1 MRLILHG
8 GKCCGMKHIYNLG
21 YSATEMESAKRK
33 TMKLK
38 NEGDC
43 YMSSVRPFFY
53 PYAPAETKGARLD
66 RYLAFLDENRPRGVC
81 EIILSDWQLVGWRD
95 FIESRGF
102 KLVNKCKNSN
112 SDCTIHIYH
121 RNKE

>member
-8 GKCCGMKHIYNLG
+8 GKCCGIKHIYDLG
-21 YSATEMESAKRK
+21 YSAMDMERAKRE
-33 TMKLK
+33 TTELPD
-38 NEGDC
+38 EGAR

-53 PYAPAETKGARLD
+53 PAAPAETKGARLD

-81 EIILSDWQLVGWRD
+81 EIILSDWQLVGWRS

-112 SDCTIHIYH
+112 SGNTIHIYH